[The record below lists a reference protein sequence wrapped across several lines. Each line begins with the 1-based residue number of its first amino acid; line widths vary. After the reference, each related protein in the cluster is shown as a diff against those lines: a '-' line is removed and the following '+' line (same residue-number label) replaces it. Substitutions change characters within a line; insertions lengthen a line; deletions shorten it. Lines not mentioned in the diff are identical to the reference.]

1 MQQFSSNAS
10 APTLLALTP
19 YNQLVMFNAAD
30 PSATTVIPV
39 VGING
44 TLLGIDTR
52 PATGEVYALTTA
64 NELYT
69 LDPMGFQSGSFN
81 GLFTLTDEEVTTLLA
96 GNFYVNLHNEA
107 FNGGELRGQVE
118 VALENDIVARG
129 IVLEEAQEVGGL
141 VPDGPATGTFDV
153 IYDDATNRLVIS
165 GAFADLTTELFPVGP
180 VDAEGNPQSSI
191 HLHSGVAGANGPI
204 IRNFTVD
211 PTGSFAG
218 DFILTDEEEALLLND
233 GLYVNIHTAG
243 SNGGELRGQVN
254 VDVEGDIVASGIA
267 IEEAQQV
274 GTVVPDGP
282 ATGEFGVV
290 FDASTQEL
298 AIAGTFD
305 GLTAPLFPIGGAD
318 GAGNPESAVHLH
330 QGAAGANGPIIRN
343 FTATDD
349 VAQLVSTL
357 SVPFEAGAISG
368 FDFNP
373 VPDRL
378 RLTGVNGQNFRINV
392 ETGDVIVDGTLA
404 FVPTDVNAGLNPN
417 VTASAYTNAI
427 AGTTTTQLFN
437 IDAALDRLLLQAP
450 PNDGGLQTIGEL
462 GFDFDNLGGFD
473 IFSPAVGDNTAYLV
487 SDAMLYTVDLTTGAA
502 TSLGMIGDDADAIF
516 QGLTVLPGTPEM
528 VEPVA
533 ELIDLTGFDGDVTL
547 SVTVSREAL
556 FNNVLRFYETDALG
570 TVAGL
575 MPGDAGYE
583 AAIAANLLDGAE
595 LAVANNTT
603 ADFTLTF
610 SGGAYYAPV
619 LLLDGSLTNLASIG
633 DAALGQSRVQRTGDV
648 FRFEDLTDFDFN
660 DLVVTVNAVEAAVA

>member
-1 MQQFSSNAS
+1 
-10 APTLLALTP
+10 
-19 YNQLVMFNAAD
+19 
-30 PSATTVIPV
+30 
-39 VGING
+39 
-44 TLLGIDTR
+44 
-52 PATGEVYALTTA
+52 
-64 NELYT
+64 
-69 LDPMGFQSGSFN
+69 
-81 GLFTLTDEEVTTLLA
+81 
-96 GNFYVNLHNEA
+96 
-107 FNGGELRGQVE
+107 
-118 VALENDIVARG
+118 
-129 IVLEEAQEVGGL
+129 
-141 VPDGPATGTFDV
+141 
-153 IYDDATNRLVIS
+153 
-165 GAFADLTTELFPVGP
+165 
-180 VDAEGNPQSSI
+180 
-191 HLHSGVAGANGPI
+191 
-204 IRNFTVD
+204 
-211 PTGSFAG
+211 
-218 DFILTDEEEALLLND
+218 
-233 GLYVNIHTAG
+233 
-243 SNGGELRGQVN
+243 
-254 VDVEGDIVASGIA
+254 
-267 IEEAQQV
+267 
-274 GTVVPDGP
+274 
-282 ATGEFGVV
+282 
-290 FDASTQEL
+290 
-298 AIAGTFD
+298 
-305 GLTAPLFPIGGAD
+305 
-318 GAGNPESAVHLH
+318 
-330 QGAAGANGPIIRN
+330 
-343 FTATDD
+343 
-349 VAQLVSTL
+349 
-357 SVPFEAGAISG
+357 
-368 FDFNP
+368 
-373 VPDRL
+373 DRL

-392 ETGDVIVDGTLA
+392 ETGDVIVDGTLS